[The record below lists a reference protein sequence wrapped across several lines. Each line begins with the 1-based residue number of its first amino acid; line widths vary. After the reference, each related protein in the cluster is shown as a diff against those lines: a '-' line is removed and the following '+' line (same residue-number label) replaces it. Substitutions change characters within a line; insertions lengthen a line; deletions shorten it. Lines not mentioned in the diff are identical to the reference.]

1 MKSMVKR
8 KGAKDATVFDWIFFA
23 TFAPLRLMLLFG
35 LALFATAANAQS
47 PSAKGMDELL
57 EQIQQGSQAAA
68 KLNAER
74 EQRFLR
80 NKNEQAAM
88 LAKAEADHASANA
101 RANQAKARFAAG
113 QTEIAEL
120 KKRLTERVGDAGQMY
135 AAIAQSA
142 GEFRGQV
149 AGSLATAQ
157 FPDRLAFLDRLA
169 AGGEIPGVRDLEQMW
184 FLYAQE
190 AAESGK
196 VARFEAEVVD
206 ALGER
211 EKTQVVRV
219 GLFTA
224 LDADGFLVLQ
234 PESGRLALLPRQPEG
249 QAHLARDFA
258 EASEG
263 LHPVLIDPSRGDL
276 LRLMGERPTV
286 MERIHQGG
294 LVGYV
299 IIAIGVIGAVLAI
312 WQFLYLLLVG
322 GRVRRQLANVTQP
335 RDDNPLGRVL
345 GSLRHDTTQ
354 DPEVLETR
362 LSEAVLR
369 ETPKLER
376 FQSLLRMIVAAGP
389 LLGLLGTVIGMIIT
403 FQVITEVG
411 AGDPKL
417 MAGGISQAM
426 VATVLGLIIAIP
438 LLFVNSFLMSRSR
451 TLTQILDEQAA
462 GLLAQRLEAQGGRRA

>member
-1 MKSMVKR
+1 VSAITR
-8 KGAKDATVFDWIFFA
+8 WLLGAT
-23 TFAPLRLMLLFG
+23 PLLF
-35 LALFATAANAQS
+35 LAAAAQAQA

-57 EQIQQGSQAAA
+57 RQIQQGSQAAA
-68 KLNAER
+68 RLNAER

-80 NKNEQAAM
+80 NKNEQAAL
-88 LAKAEADHASANA
+88 LARAEADHAAANA

-142 GEFRGQV
+142 GEFRGQI
-149 AGSLATAQ
+149 AGSLVTAQ
-157 FPDRLAFLDRLA
+157 FPDRVAFLDRLA

-190 AAESGK
+190 AAESGRI
-196 VARFEAEVVD
+196 ARFEAEVVD

-211 EKTQVVRV
+211 EKAEVVRV

-224 LDADGFLVLQ
+224 LAADGFLVLQ

-249 QAHLARDFA
+249 QAHLARDFM
-258 EASEG
+258 EAREG
-263 LHPVLIDPSRGDL
+263 RHPVLIDPSRGDL

-299 IIAIGVIGAVLAI
+299 IIAIGVLGAVLAT
-312 WQFLYLLLVG
+312 WQFLYLLVVG
-322 GRVRRQLANVTQP
+322 ARVRRQLSQVTQP
-335 RDDNPLGRVL
+335 REDNPLGRVL
-345 GSLRHDTTQ
+345 ASLRHDTTQ

-369 ETPKLER
+369 ETPRLER

-389 LLGLLGTVIGMIIT
+389 LLCLLGTVIGMIIT

-438 LLFVNSFLMSRSR
+438 LLFVNSFLMARSR

>member
-1 MKSMVKR
+1 MR
-8 KGAKDATVFDWIFFA
+8 RCALGAV
-23 TFAPLRLMLLFG
+23 LSSLLFC
-35 LALFATAANAQS
+35 APVHAQ
-47 PSAKGMDELL
+47 KGMDDLL
-57 EQIQQGSQAAA
+57 KQIQQGSQETA

-80 NKNEQAAM
+80 NKNEQAA
-88 LAKAEADHASANA
+88 LLGKAEADFAAANA
-101 RANQAKARFAAG
+101 RATQAKTRFAAG
-113 QTEIAEL
+113 QGEIAEL
-120 KKRLTERVGDAGQMY
+120 KKRLTERVGDTGQMY

-149 AGSLATAQ
+149 ANSLVSAQ
-157 FPDRLAFLDRLA
+157 FPDRIEFLDRIA
-169 AGGEIPGVRDLEQMW
+169 QASEIPNVGDLEKLW

-196 VARFEAEVVD
+196 VARFSAEVTD
-206 ALGER
+206 ALGEK
-211 EKTQVVRV
+211 EKSDVIRV

-224 LDADGFLVLQ
+224 LNADGYLSLQ
-234 PESGRLALLPRQPEG
+234 PDSGRLAVLPRQPQG
-249 QAHLARDFA
+249 HDGSAADFIDA
-258 EASEG
+258 KEG
-263 LHPVLIDPSRGDL
+263 LHTVLIDPSRGDL
-276 LRLMGERPTV
+276 LRLMAERPTLK
-286 MERIHQGG
+286 ERVDQGG

-299 IIAIGVIGAVLAI
+299 IIAIGVLGAVLAA
-312 WQFLYLLLVG
+312 WQLVYLLLIG
-322 GRVRRQLANVTQP
+322 ARVRRQLGNVAQP
-335 RDDNPLGRVL
+335 REDNPLGRVL
-345 GSLRHDTTQ
+345 ASLQRDTTQ

-462 GLLAQRLEAQGGRRA
+462 GLLAQRLEAQQQPGAAARA

>member
-1 MKSMVKR
+1 MR
-8 KGAKDATVFDWIFFA
+8 
-23 TFAPLRLMLLFG
+23 RLLCG
-35 LALFATAANAQS
+35 LVLVANAMTASAQAPS
-47 PSAKGMDELL
+47 PKGMDELL
-57 EQIQQGSQAAA
+57 KQIQQGSQEAT
-68 KLNAER
+68 KLNIER

-80 NKNEQAAM
+80 NKTEQAAL
-88 LAKAEADHASANA
+88 LAKAEAEHAAANA

-120 KKRLTERVGDAGQMY
+120 KKRLTDRVGDAGQMY

-149 AGSLATAQ
+149 AGSLVTAQ
-157 FPDRLAFLDRLA
+157 FPERLAFLDRLA
-169 AGGEIPGVRDLEQMW
+169 AGGEIPSVRDLEQMW

-190 AAESGK
+190 AAESGRI
-196 VARFEAEVVD
+196 ARFQAEVVD

-211 EKTQVVRV
+211 EKTEVLRV

-224 LDADGFLVLQ
+224 LDADGFLVMQ

-249 QAHLARDFA
+249 QAGLARDFA
-258 EASEG
+258 EAREG

-286 MERIHQGG
+286 MERVHQGG

-299 IIAIGVIGAVLAI
+299 IIAIGVLGAVLAVY
-312 WQFLYLLLVG
+312 QFVYLLLIG
-322 GRVRRQLANVTQP
+322 GRVRRQLANVLQP
-335 RDDNPLGRVL
+335 REDNPLGRVL
-345 GSLRHDTTQ
+345 SSLKHDVTQ

-369 ETPKLER
+369 ETPRLER

-438 LLFVNSFLMSRSR
+438 LLFVNSFLMARSR
-451 TLTQILDEQAA
+451 ALTQILDEQAA
-462 GLLAQRLEAQGGRRA
+462 RLLAHVLEAQGGRRA